1 MLHCLHVG
9 TDSNDDG
16 WLLIDFQL
24 MFKGP
29 IPSDLAY
36 LMSSGSVLP
45 SVYND
50 GEEEVL
56 RLFYGEFQKHTKA
69 YTPDK

>member
-1 MLHCLHVG
+1 MNSLKGVC
-9 TDSNDDG
+9 SRG
-16 WLLIDFQL
+16 WMLIDFQL

-56 RLFYGEFQKHTKA
+56 RLFYDEFQKHTKA